1 MHAPRPPCTVPRYA
15 RCATLGAHRGARDN
29 GDPHVWGS
37 RGHRCIPGLAQARRK
52 GEADRRSP
60 VEQQKVGA
68 ARAAKGEAALQM
80 SSHSLLLFALTK
92 TTP

>member
-1 MHAPRPPCTVPRYA
+1 MHTPRPPCAVTRYA

-29 GDPHVWGS
+29 GAAHVCGS
-37 RGHRCIPGLAQARRK
+37 RGHRCIPGFAQARRK
-52 GEADRRSP
+52 GEADHQSP

-68 ARAAKGEAALQM
+68 ARAAKGEAALQV
-80 SSHSLLLFALTK
+80 SSPSLLLFALTE